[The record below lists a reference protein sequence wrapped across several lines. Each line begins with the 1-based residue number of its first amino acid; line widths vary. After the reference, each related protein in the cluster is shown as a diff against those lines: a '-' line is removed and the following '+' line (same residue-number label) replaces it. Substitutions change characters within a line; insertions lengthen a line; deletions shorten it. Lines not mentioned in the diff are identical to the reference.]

1 MTNKIKEAFGKK
13 PGVARLRTPKVKKA
27 SITRGALNALKAGFA
42 HGIMNNP
49 RTEKIMKRYTQP
61 TKRLSR
67 SGRRLDPASLMSD
80 RYGKDNKKL
89 SGKPLP
95 RGSVGPN
102 SDNQA
107 KFPFMSKVKSFFTR
121 KPKDNSLPQRTVG
134 SRRAALDQAE
144 TNRAAQALSEPEPK
158 SQGFVSDLVRQN
170 KEKST
175 KKKRQGSNPK
185 PKDDDLDITGS
196 VGDSTEIVRNARI
209 ALAEAC
215 WKGYKAKGL
224 KKKGNRMVPNCVK
237 EGTLDDLPT
246 QMKNAARK
254 AKAKGEDQVDAV
266 EKVRKDFEAKADDK
280 HYGKKEESDDPR
292 MKTTPASIQQAGGDP
307 KVYKQEK
314 AKKDPQPTTKQ
325 SKKSSR
331 RATVGRGGGKY
342 RRERIQPPKGHEG
355 PSAPTRQV
363 SAAGD
368 AKGDQKKNFQKGGK
382 ERPMS
387 KKQVN
392 RMGVRGQEK
401 KIAAKKKGKTGAA
414 NIQLMRDMG
423 VLKTDSRGRV
433 TLAKKKR

>member
-1 MTNKIKEAFGKK
+1 MAEM
-13 PGVARLRTPKVKKA
+13 
-27 SITRGALNALKAGFA
+27 ITRN
-42 HGIMNNP
+42 IIT
-49 RTEKIMKRYTQP
+49 RD
-61 TKRLSR
+61 R
-67 SGRRLDPASLMSD
+67 SGNRGANIKDIMAGLR
-80 RYGKDNKKL
+80 GKGKAEPKK
-89 SGKPLP
+89 
-95 RGSVGPN
+95 
-102 SDNQA
+102 
-107 KFPFMSKVKSFFTR
+107 
-121 KPKDNSLPQRTVG
+121 
-134 SRRAALDQAE
+134 
-144 TNRAAQALSEPEPK
+144 PEPK
-158 SQGFVSDLVRQN
+158 KPEPKKPESQ
-170 KEKST
+170 KAST
-175 KKKRQGSNPK
+175 
-185 PKDDDLDITGS
+185 D
-196 VGDSTEIVRNARI
+196 IVRGARM

-215 WKGYKAKGL
+215 WKGYKAKGM

-237 EGTLDDLPT
+237 ESKLDDLPAA
-246 QMKNAARK
+246 MKMAARR
-254 AKAKGEDQVDAV
+254 ARANGEDPVEAV
-266 EKVRKDFEAKADDK
+266 EEVRKKFQAEADK
-280 HYGKKEESDDPR
+280 EHYGESEDPR

-433 TLAKKKR
+433 TLAKRKR

>member
-1 MTNKIKEAFGKK
+1 MTGRFKQALLEKGDMSGMTQKGGHKRSTESGAGLTQKGVEKYRRQNPGSKLKTAVTTPPSKLK
-13 PGVARLRTPKVKKA
+13 PGSKAAKRRKSFCARSRGWTGERGKA
-27 SITRGALNALKAGFA
+27 ARRRWNCSTDVNPNALQQMAEMITRNV
-42 HGIMNNP
+42 I
-49 RTEKIMKRYTQP
+49 KRD
-61 TKRLSR
+61 R
-67 SGRRLDPASLMSD
+67 SGNRGANIKDIMAGLR
-80 RYGKDNKKL
+80 GKGKAEPKK
-89 SGKPLP
+89 
-95 RGSVGPN
+95 
-102 SDNQA
+102 
-107 KFPFMSKVKSFFTR
+107 
-121 KPKDNSLPQRTVG
+121 
-134 SRRAALDQAE
+134 
-144 TNRAAQALSEPEPK
+144 PEPK
-158 SQGFVSDLVRQN
+158 KPEPKKPESQ
-170 KEKST
+170 KAST
-175 KKKRQGSNPK
+175 
-185 PKDDDLDITGS
+185 D
-196 VGDSTEIVRNARI
+196 IVRGARM

-215 WKGYKAKGL
+215 WKGYKARGM

-237 EGTLDDLPT
+237 EATLDDLPT
-246 QMKNAARK
+246 EMKLAARR
-254 AKAKGEDQVDAV
+254 AIANGEDPVNAV
-266 EKVRKDFEAKADDK
+266 EKVRKYFEAKADDE